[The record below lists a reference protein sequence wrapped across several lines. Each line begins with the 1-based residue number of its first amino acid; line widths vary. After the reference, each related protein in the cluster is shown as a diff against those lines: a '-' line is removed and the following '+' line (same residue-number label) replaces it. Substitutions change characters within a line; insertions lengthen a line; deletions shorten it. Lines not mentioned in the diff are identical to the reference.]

1 MDLLLGVLI
10 GAVGLAY
17 FVYGKREA
25 DIGFMLAGLVMCAY
39 PYFVSSTGAM
49 IAIGVAL
56 MVAPFLVRR
65 FL

>member
-17 FVYGKREA
+17 FVYGKKAA
-25 DIGFMLAGLVMCAY
+25 DMAFMLAGLIMCAY
-39 PYFVSSTGAM
+39 PYFVSSAS
-49 IAIGVAL
+49 AVIGIGLAL
-56 MVAPFLVRR
+56 MVAPFVVRR